1 MIILRHFFPDTKAKE
16 SKEELVQRGFKVSS
30 IRNTV
35 DFPERPSSLSTH
47 PESLKKIDIG
57 PPSTLPSSHTNSQSN
72 TPPLFHDLTSGR
84 LVKLENFSFDDTPN
98 HFNANVVNMPD
109 EGQYEEGN
117 DLQNQPSMKFGE

>member
-1 MIILRHFFPDTKAKE
+1 MLQHFFLDTMAKE
-16 SKEELVQRGFKVSS
+16 SKEELVQRGSKVSS
-30 IRNTV
+30 IHNTV
-35 DFPERPSSLSTH
+35 DFLEKPSSLSTH
-47 PESLKKIDIG
+47 QETLEKIDIG

-109 EGQYEEGN
+109 KGQYEDGN
-117 DLQNQPSMKFGE
+117 DLQNQPPTKFGE

>member
-16 SKEELVQRGFKVSS
+16 SKEELVQRGSKVSS
-30 IRNTV
+30 IHNTV
-35 DFPERPSSLSTH
+35 DFLEKPSSLSTH
-47 PESLKKIDIG
+47 QESLEKIDIG

-117 DLQNQPSMKFGE
+117 DLQNQPPTTFGE